1 MAKPVFP
8 SGLSLH
14 KRLPLLICILLLS
27 TVIIFSYT
35 SYLEVKKV
43 SVSAATERLHTLTAQ
58 ISTMFEEGGTAM
70 TTAIQKTAGQACVK
84 AFLQSNGRDSDKAV
98 RQLFLKEQMDTL
110 VPLVELFSANHQKLL
125 GSGDNKTLIAKKDS
139 VLPATI
145 VNTPFTQVGHIYTDS
160 TSIYSPIVTTVS
172 DGKLVIGYLVKW
184 RRLTITQATIDAL
197 SQLMGAKSAFYV
209 GNDDGRFWTN
219 GLRTFPSPPLNLKDP
234 QQVISFQNAFG
245 ERVIGA
251 AQQVPQTRW
260 LVLITLSQPEV
271 TRAAEQFLYRMA
283 GIGVVLV
290 VAGIFFAWLIG
301 RSITQPLNK
310 LTRAAEAIAKGNYDL
325 QLRIR
330 RRDELGKL
338 ANAFNTMTL
347 TRKKY
352 EEDLRFLGEQ
362 LRQLATHLQN
372 VREEE
377 RIGIAREIHDV
388 IGQQLT
394 AIKFD
399 VHWLSR
405 KINGGEEAKNKF
417 TDTMELIDDTIQATR
432 KISSALRPDIL
443 NDLGLV
449 EALRW
454 QSNEFQNR
462 TGILCQFISFL
473 QNQKIDTAV
482 SFGLYRI
489 YQEALTNVS
498 RHSEAAAIDARL
510 ECDSGEKH
518 IILSI
523 ADNGKGFDPEA
534 IKSKKRL
541 GIVGMRER
549 ILSMNGTYVLESA
562 PGKGTTITVT
572 VPL

>member
-1 MAKPVFP
+1 MANPVLP
-8 SGLSLH
+8 SGMSLH
-14 KRLPLLICILLLS
+14 KRLPLLICILLLC

-43 SVSAATERLHTLTAQ
+43 SVSAAEERLHTLTAQ
-58 ISTMFEEGGTAM
+58 ISSMFDESGAAM
-70 TTAIQKTAGQACVK
+70 TAAMQRTAGQASVK
-84 AFLQSNGRDSDKAV
+84 AFLQSNGRDSGEAV

-110 VPLVELFSANHQKLL
+110 VPLVELFSVNRQKVL

-139 VLPATI
+139 VLPAGI
-145 VNTPFTQVGHIYTDS
+145 VNNAFIQVGHIYSDS
-160 TSIYSPIVTTVS
+160 VGIYSPIVATVS
-172 DGKLVIGYLVKW
+172 EGTQVIGYFVKW

-197 SQLMGAKSAFYV
+197 SQLMGAKSAFYI
-209 GNDDGRFWTN
+209 GNDNGKFWTN
-219 GLRTFPSPPLNLKDP
+219 GLRSFPAPPLNLKDP
-234 QQVISFQNAFG
+234 QQVVSFKNVFG
-245 ERVIGA
+245 ERVMGA
-251 AQQVPQTRW
+251 ARQVPQTRW
-260 LVLITLSQPEV
+260 LVFISLSESEV
-271 TRAAEQFLYRMA
+271 TSVAEEFLYRMA
-283 GIGVVLV
+283 GIGAVLV
-290 VAGIFFAWLIG
+290 VAGMFCAWLIG
-301 RSITQPLNK
+301 RSITEPLNK
-310 LTRAAEAIAKGNYDL
+310 LTRAAEAIARGNYDL

-352 EEDLRFLGEQ
+352 EEDLRFSGEQ
-362 LRQLATHLQN
+362 LRQLATHLQD

-405 KINGGEEAKNKF
+405 KMNGGEEAKSKF
-417 TDTMELIDDTIQATR
+417 TGTMELIDDTIQATR
-432 KISSALRPDIL
+432 KISSELRPDML
-443 NDLGLV
+443 DDLGLI

-454 QSNEFQNR
+454 QSGEFQNR
-462 TGILCQFISFL
+462 TGILCLFSTSL
-473 QNQKIDTAV
+473 QNQKINKTVA
-482 SFGLYRI
+482 FGLYRI

-498 RHSEAAAIDARL
+498 RHSEATVVNASL
-510 ECDSGEKH
+510 EFDNDQTH
-518 IILSI
+518 IILTI
-523 ADNGKGFDPEA
+523 TDNGKGFDMEA
-534 IKSKKRL
+534 IKNKKRL

-549 ILSMNGTYVLESA
+549 ILSMNGSYLLESE

-572 VPL
+572 VPT